1 MKKKSGDRGKSRD
14 DDSGDNGKGNEVVF
28 MTDTSAA
35 AARKRA
41 KEQLSKGMA
50 GMVMQVGS

>member
-1 MKKKSGDRGKSRD
+1 
-14 DDSGDNGKGNEVVF
+14 